1 MQVKRLLGEWIEL
14 SIIRDLV
21 RRVLFL
27 FVGVGVGLSLSL

>member
-1 MQVKRLLGEWIEL
+1 MQVKRLLGGWIEL
-14 SIIRDLV
+14 SVIRDLV